1 MEGNIAYDYNLQS
14 LLINGMLHMGFELL
28 LLWFCV
34 LLVVFAALP
43 TPVDIGALFEVV
55 VEFFAVFDWACTAP
69 AEAIDAKTS
78 PIVTRINVLAIHIDV
93 LFPSIENGNI
103 KVLLNS
109 FI

>member
-1 MEGNIAYDYNLQS
+1 
-14 LLINGMLHMGFELL
+14 
-28 LLWFCV
+28 

-55 VEFFAVFDWACTAP
+55 VEFVAVFDWACTAP